1 MSITSHITSLQYKL
15 EQFAKE
21 GLEKK
26 DSPWTKQDRLVKWKN
41 LMYIP
46 NNAKLCEDIIIANH
60 DHPIAGH
67 PSIKRTRDLIISK
80 YYWPTL
86 RKDIETYIKGCNTCQ
101 KIKAKNSATTTP
113 LHPNKIPSSPWEIIS
128 VNLISPLPN
137 PKARMPY
144 LSS

>member
-1 MSITSHITSLQYKL
+1 MVTNTLGISPGNLTLFKKTNLADPLSRRPDFEKGVELDNKSQTLLPDTLFSPPSTPISISAVASTNITSHITSLQYKL

-46 NNAKLCEDIIIANH
+46 NNTKLHEDIIITNH

-67 PSIKRTRDLIISK
+67 PSIK
-80 YYWPTL
+80 
-86 RKDIETYIKGCNTCQ
+86 
-101 KIKAKNSATTTP
+101 
-113 LHPNKIPSSPWEIIS
+113 
-128 VNLISPLPN
+128 
-137 PKARMPY
+137 
-144 LSS
+144 